1 MPQSFIALGV
11 ISLLWVIVGFSLC
24 FGTSLNGL
32 IGDPRTYGR
41 PRPEPARGV
50 HGVGADAPVRLLRVN
65 GVDGLE
71 ILRGGPSVWPP
82 QRKGSGP
89 DARWREDVMTK
100 PPRELIEFLFPFD
113 PAVQS
118 IALGLRKVVLEEMAP
133 CHEYIFRMPE
143 RVALLYGATERV
155 LKDCICLV
163 SVYAK
168 HVNLGFA
175 RGAELEDGAGVL
187 QGTGKR
193 MRHLT
198 VKRLSELDR
207 PEIRTYL
214 RRARKHA
221 GLKRPRQRTV
231 DDVVTVV
238 KVRRAGARRPGP
250 ATAW

>member
-1 MPQSFIALGV
+1 M
-11 ISLLWVIVGFSLC
+11 
-24 FGTSLNGL
+24 
-32 IGDPRTYGR
+32 
-41 PRPEPARGV
+41 
-50 HGVGADAPVRLLRVN
+50 
-65 GVDGLE
+65 
-71 ILRGGPSVWPP
+71 
-82 QRKGSGP
+82 
-89 DARWREDVMTK
+89 MK

-118 IALGLRKVVLEEMAP
+118 IALGLSKVVLEEMAP
-133 CHEYIFRMPE
+133 CHEYIFGMPG

-155 LKDCICLV
+155 IKDCICLV
-163 SVYAK
+163 SVYTK

-175 RGAELEDGAGVL
+175 RGAELEIAAGVL

-238 KVRRAGARRPGP
+238 KVRGAGARRPGP